1 MTIVALLLSACGGGD
16 ESGTC
21 GTLSGKVTGGSQCS
35 TDGTAVVAVV
45 PVIVN
50 GESVQPVGSC
60 TGTVVTSDDV
70 LTAAHCITDPLRNGA
85 DGFVV
90 VTGDGVYPVIRH
102 QVNPNY
108 RDGSPEFDT
117 AMITVERDM
126 GIPAVPI
133 NVTDMVT
140 VGEEIVVYGYG
151 KDENGES
158 FLNRGR
164 AAFKSGRMIVA
175 ATGPA
180 VFAAQFDD
188 TGSAICQGDSGGP
201 VIQVING
208 VPSIVGIT
216 SVTLFGCVEGSASGF
231 VRMDIRGNAGFVRS
245 YAGDVQFR

>member
-1 MTIVALLLSACGGGD
+1 
-16 ESGTC
+16 
-21 GTLSGKVTGGSQCS
+21 
-35 TDGTAVVAVV
+35 
-45 PVIVN
+45 
-50 GESVQPVGSC
+50 
-60 TGTVVTSDDV
+60 
-70 LTAAHCITDPLRNGA
+70 
-85 DGFVV
+85 
-90 VTGDGVYPVIRH
+90 VYPVIRH